1 MSDSTEWGRSASP
14 GEAGDRAER
23 GDPLGSRF
31 EPDVA
36 PLGGSG
42 VPSGSEESMRASDA
56 DRERFAERLK
66 EHYANGR
73 LPYEELE
80 RRLGRV
86 YQAVTLIE
94 LYGLTSD
101 LPHPG
106 SIVTGPLARTPRE
119 RRSSGPLARF
129 LRRASGT
136 KGE

>member
-1 MSDSTEWGRSASP
+1 M
-14 GEAGDRAER
+14 
-23 GDPLGSRF
+23 GSRF
-31 EPDVA
+31 EPDA
-36 PLGGSG
+36 ALSGSG
-42 VPSGSEESMRASDA
+42 ASSGSEESMRASDA

-73 LPYEELE
+73 LSYEELE

-106 SIVTGPLARTPRE
+106 SIVTGPQTRRPRE
-119 RRSSGPLARF
+119 RRGRGPLARF

-136 KGE
+136 EGE